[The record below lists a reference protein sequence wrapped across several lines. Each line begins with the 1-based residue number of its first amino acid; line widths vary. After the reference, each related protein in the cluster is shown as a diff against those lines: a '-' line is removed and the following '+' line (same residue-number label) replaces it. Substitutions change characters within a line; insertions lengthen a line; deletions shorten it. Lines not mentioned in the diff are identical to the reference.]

1 MSLRNLTEEHSD
13 FPPEYCQYTD
23 AGCEFSPSCL
33 NCCLP
38 VCVYDEPGGKQALRL
53 HRRMV
58 EIIRLFQ
65 QEGKSVKELAGLF
78 GVSVRTVQRTLK
90 ETKGEMKT
98 RGHSCEDRNP

>member
-13 FPPEYCQYTD
+13 LSPEYCQYTD

-53 HRRMV
+53 RRRTA
-58 EIIRLFQ
+58 EIIRLFH
-65 QEGKSVKELAGLF
+65 QEGKSVRELAGLF

-90 ETKGEMKT
+90 VAKGEMKT
-98 RGHSCEDRNP
+98 QCRSCEDRNP